1 MATGLTI
8 PVSVSPS
15 GGFATSSGKDHDS
28 DIIRS
33 ALGSDEN
40 ENSFQQNLGLGEQAI
55 FDINDELARASIITR
70 LRAIFARFET
80 LKRYKLLENTIEWM
94 DLEGEQVLTFKYVN
108 LETDQL
114 QDYQQSFASQQSH
127 SA

>member
-15 GGFATSSGKDHDS
+15 GGFAVSSGSTHDS

-33 ALGSDEN
+33 ALGSDDN
-40 ENSFQQNLGLGEQAI
+40 ENSFQQELGLGEKAI
-55 FDINDELARASIITR
+55 FDINDELSRASIVTR

-80 LKRYKLLENTIEWM
+80 LKRYKLLENTIGWI
-94 DLEGEQVLTFKYVN
+94 DQEGEQILVFKYVN
-108 LETDQL
+108 LETDQV